1 MLKLEKLNESYYEIS
16 GDPDILNRIFNFLK
30 VRREGAE
37 FDPLVKRGFRS
48 PFDFFCKKTKTS
60 ILVMSGHLP
69 LLKSSEF
76 QQHLNIPESPEAV
89 EPPGLDDYITN
100 LESKLGFKPYDFQI
114 KMFKD
119 CIRKQKLICKAATG
133 SGKSLTISMICDW
146 FRIHGLKG
154 VLLVPNINLLTQF
167 KSDIKSYHLGDL
179 YDATE
184 TLGGGTTATF
194 DRPLLISTWQSLS
207 QHKEFK
213 FDYIICD
220 ELHRF
225 ASPETSAII
234 EAAKQTKIRLGFTG
248 TLPDNP
254 SARMT
259 LLGLFGLPK
268 TYIRAS
274 ELIARGLG
282 TPVQIKAIILDSGSK
297 KAELRKIRNFPAILK
312 YIKEDSKRNSIIENL
327 AVKLKVKNENTLVLF
342 SHTEHGKTIF
352 KDIMKILYP
361 DIEVENKDITGKKS
375 FEFQTKYNVFF
386 INGEDDSKTREQTRK
401 ILEDCSGA
409 ILVSN
414 YQLLSTG
421 VNIKKLHNMVLASPL
436 KSYTTITQSIG
447 RGMRLH
453 PSKKVFTVYDFI
465 DNLGVRKYSGVF
477 YKQYLHR
484 KQTSYDPEGYPIT
497 EMFLNYNSDLED

>member
-16 GDPDILNRIFNFLK
+16 GDTDILNQIFNFLK

-60 ILVMSGHLP
+60 ILVFAGHLA
-69 LLKSSEF
+69 LLKNSKF
-76 QQHLNIPESPEAV
+76 QQYLNIPDSPPV
-89 EPPGLDDYITN
+89 ELPNGVDEYIEN
-100 LESKLGFKPYDFQI
+100 IKSKLGFSPYDFQI
-114 KMFKD
+114 RMFKD
-119 CIRKQKLICKAATG
+119 CISQKKLICKAATG

-146 FRIHGLKG
+146 FREHGLKG

-167 KSDIKSYHLGDL
+167 KSDIQSYHLDDL
-179 YDATE
+179 YNATE
-184 TLGGGTTATF
+184 TLGGGTTASF
-194 DRPLLISTWQSLS
+194 NKPLLISTWQSLS

-213 FDYIICD
+213 FDYVICD

-259 LLGLFGLPK
+259 LLGLFGMPK

-282 TPVQIKAIILDSGSK
+282 TPVKINSVILDSGPK
-297 KAELRKIRNFPAILK
+297 KFELRKIKNFQAILK
-312 YIKEDSKRNSIIENL
+312 HIKEDSERNAIIEKL
-327 AVKLKVKNENTLVLF
+327 AVKLKTKSENTLVLF

-352 KDIMKILYP
+352 RDIMALLYP
-361 DIEVENKDITGKKS
+361 DVKVENKDITGKKS
-375 FEFQTKYNVFF
+375 FEFQLKYNVFF
-386 INGEDDSKTREQTRK
+386 INGEDDSKTREKTRK
-401 ILEDCSGA
+401 ILEECSGA

-414 YQLLSTG
+414 FQLLSTG
-421 VNIKKLHNMVLASPL
+421 VNIKRLHNMILASPL

-465 DNLGVRKYSGVF
+465 DNLGIRKYSGVF

-484 KQTSYDPEGYPIT
+484 KQTSYEPEGYPIT
-497 EMFLNYNSDLED
+497 ETFLNYGPEL